1 MPTDDRH
8 NVVVAVGDPERDA
21 APYRSRRRAR
31 LLQRTSSDSEV
42 TVRSRWDRSDA
53 ESGAD
58 AESLTVAVLYRWAG
72 EVLSFRAQGSADT
85 VEAVKPGSRGDHR
98 DVTVQMLKAED

>member
-1 MPTDDRH
+1 MLCSKTMTLWQTHKKSKASLVCPT
-8 NVVVAVGDPERDA
+8 AT
-21 APYRSRRRAR
+21 
-31 LLQRTSSDSEV
+31 TSSDSEV